1 VSYATVTLD
10 VTATDIGNAGL
21 ETCDDDYDGFAEFT
35 LSDANGDILQ
45 NLPEGLE
52 VAFYKTLEDAQLE
65 QNQLP
70 DQYTNETP
78 NSQVIYI
85 RVENNNDCF
94 GIANMTITVNP
105 LPAYNAVADQEL
117 CSVTPDQN
125 TVDLSVYTNTI
136 LGSQNAS
143 DYTITYYDSQ
153 ADADSGQNPITG
165 AFTTQ
170 SNPDTVYVRVENNA
184 THCYITSINFDLMYY
199 PKPDFVAPTDYEVC
213 DTVPIDNSET
223 FDLSSK
229 IGEIT
234 AGDTQTTVSFHLT
247 QAAAESG
254 TDALSTSYAN
264 IENPQTLHVR
274 IEDENTATTGC
285 YSLTTLELIVNQAPA
300 AVSPDALVYCDAD
313 NDGFG
318 LFTLTDADSEI
329 TSGDSDLV
337 VTYHETIA
345 NAENSANALAS
356 PYNNIVANVQ
366 LIYARVESSLITT
379 GCATIVPLTLTVNP
393 TPQLTDPTPMVHCD
407 DNTDGFET
415 FDLTSKSSE
424 ILNGLDPLQYEMSFY
439 LTQAEADTKTNAIVA
454 PGFFTNTVANNQ
466 TIWVRVDDTSNGCYK
481 LTSLEL
487 IVHPLPVLTQATP
500 LELCDDAVSDGI
512 TVFDLTVKNNEITGG
527 DGSLIIS
534 YYETQSAALAGTG
547 AINPATAYTN
557 TSVAGAAA
565 NPQTLF
571 VGVVNPSTGCISYST
586 LTIRVL
592 PNPTPGLTP
601 QDLELCDDTN
611 SGDLQEVFDLTQNET
626 YILNGESG
634 VVLSYYQTQAD
645 ADAMTNSIADP
656 TQYTNTSSPE
666 TIYVRDTNLSTGCY
680 SLVSFDIIVHPLP
693 EATTVSDYIVCE
705 LNTDQMYA
713 FDLSSKD
720 TEILNGQDPSLYQV
734 SYYASQGSAAS
745 GTGALQSPYN
755 NTSNPQTIYV
765 VISNTPTGCRVLG
778 MSFVIEVQ
786 ESAQANPDGDP
797 ILYEVCDQ
805 MQANDG
811 ISDFD
816 LSTLDTEVLDGQNPA
831 NYAVSYHLSQ
841 ADAEANTAPLSNPY
855 TNISN
860 PQTIYARVSNVSTTT
875 SVCYATTALELR
887 VNLLPI
893 FDLDPSYILCLNSNG
908 TEVVSSP
915 VMDTGLSE
923 ADYSFE
929 WSYNSTVIAGATG
942 SSYTA
947 TQAGNYSVRV
957 TNTTTM
963 CENTAQTVVQGSEP
977 PILTAEVTSAAFS
990 DNATI
995 EVQLSGS
1002 GDYELS
1008 IDNGPWTTDT
1018 VFTGLSAGIHE
1029 IWARD
1034 LIGCGQARVE
1044 LLVIGYPPF
1053 FTPNGD
1059 GYNDT
1064 WNIFSL
1070 SDQLESKIYIFDR
1083 YGKLLKE
1090 ISPQGRGWDGIYNGA
1105 LMPSSDY
1112 WFTVNYRDPNTDVV
1126 KEFRAHFTLKR

>member
-1 VSYATVTLD
+1 MTPTCDGAVASVTGLPGGLFSFTSLPSDGAQIDAVTGIVTNAPFGATYSVRYDTNGTCVNFSEVTFTVNEEPVIFDPTPLD
-10 VTATDIGNAGL
+10 VCDDNIPDGITDMDLSIKNNEITGGNA
-21 ETCDDDYDGFAEFT
+21 DYLVT
-35 LSDANGDILQ
+35 YHLNSTDANSG
-45 NLPEGLE
+45 NG
-52 VAFYKTLEDAQLE
+52 V
-65 QNQLP
+65 
-70 DQYTNETP
+70 
-78 NSQVIYI
+78 
-85 RVENNNDCF
+85 
-94 GIANMTITVNP
+94 
-105 LPAYNAVADQEL
+105 
-117 CSVTPDQN
+117 
-125 TVDLSVYTNTI
+125 LSIPY
-136 LGSQNAS
+136 
-143 DYTITYYDSQ
+143 
-153 ADADSGQNPITG
+153 SGQDQQVV
-165 AFTTQ
+165 F
-170 SNPDTVYVRVENNA
+170 VRVV
-184 THCYITSINFDLMYY
+184 D
-199 PKPDFVAPTDYEVC
+199 
-213 DTVPIDNSET
+213 
-223 FDLSSK
+223 
-229 IGEIT
+229 
-234 AGDTQTTVSFHLT
+234 
-247 QAAAESG
+247 
-254 TDALSTSYAN
+254 
-264 IENPQTLHVR
+264 
-274 IEDENTATTGC
+274 ATTGC

-500 LELCDDAVSDGI
+500 LELCDDAVADGI

-1126 KEFRAHFTLKR
+1126 KEFRAHFALKR